1 MKKCFIYL
9 LVLVFALS
17 LNFSYSTEALLK
29 LIPNG
34 KQYSCLNCHTVM
46 TGGEGTVHLFG
57 KAFNTNKR
65 IWNAKLAALDS
76 DGDGFTN
83 GQELQDVKG
92 VWKVGGADPGNP
104 NYVTNPSNK
113 DDFPASVEQIENFSF
128 EILNLFPLP
137 VKVDF
142 SLALNIKRAGLLDIS
157 LYSIDG
163 RFISSLFT
171 GEKAEGEYNFNF
183 NLLNQYNS
191 NLLDGV
197 YFIEVK
203 QNYAILRKRFVI
215 NK

>member
-1 MKKCFIYL
+1 MKNLIFLIAFFSFHIL
-9 LVLVFALS
+9 L
-17 LNFSYSTEALLK
+17 STESFVQ

-34 KQYSCLNCHTVM
+34 KSNTCLNCHSSLL
-46 TGGEGTVHLFG
+46 GGTNTLKTFG
-57 KAFNTNKR
+57 LDFRNNFHSWDSTL
-65 IWNAKLAALDS
+65 AKLDS
-76 DGDGFTN
+76 DGDGFSN
-83 GQELQDVKG
+83 GLELQDSFG
-92 VWKVGGADPGNP
+92 LWKEGLPSPGKQNLVSNP
-104 NYVTNPSNK
+104 NDKNSKPT
-113 DDFPASVEQIENFSF
+113 FVEESENYSF

-163 RFISSLFT
+163 KFISSLYT

-191 NLLDGV
+191 TLSDGV

-215 NK
+215 KR